1 MCHILYHY
9 KRANSVI
16 YRFLLQD
23 ITQSVL
29 LLTSLF
35 FSDRQCKRSNSVTFK
50 SDVIRNQLIHELSFA
65 WSRLIVVVSLPYR
78 KTQQFNTE
86 LRVFDKDCKTGANEE
101 KEPVSG
107 TGEIQ
112 TRNLGQGKFI
122 IVSLSIIRF
131 SESLKGY
138 VKRIRLCKTEEIKE
152 TQWKV
157 WIFT

>member
-1 MCHILYHY
+1 
-9 KRANSVI
+9 
-16 YRFLLQD
+16 
-23 ITQSVL
+23 
-29 LLTSLF
+29 
-35 FSDRQCKRSNSVTFK
+35 
-50 SDVIRNQLIHELSFA
+50 
-65 WSRLIVVVSLPYR
+65 
-78 KTQQFNTE
+78 
-86 LRVFDKDCKTGANEE
+86 VFDKDCKTGANEE

-152 TQWKV
+152 TQ
-157 WIFT
+157 